1 MPRFVV
7 VEHYAADQLNGV
19 VLVWRGRPIMGRMTP
34 SSGLWQQLRPQA
46 TQQPTETH
54 LVALGVQ

>member
-7 VEHYAADQLNGV
+7 VDSYAAAQLSGV
-19 VLVWRGRPIMGRMTP
+19 VLVWRDRRIMGRTTL
-34 SSGLWQQLRPQA
+34 SSGFWQQLRPQA